1 MPSAEEILRAL
12 FPRAVSATEDGG
24 GLVRRSL
31 AGTLDAASIP
41 GRAYSSLWHRYDEP
55 ILQNMARTGATP
67 GMSTATGV
75 AEGMA
80 RDPLT
85 LLSAPVG
92 GLAGSGARA
101 ATAGLGALARRAIPV
116 AADAVA
122 NAGLTAAS
130 QYGTEGR
137 VDPRAL
143 ALGVGAGLG
152 LQGAGAAV
160 SKMAP
165 AARAKILDN
174 PNFRRWFGDSKVVDE
189 AGNPLVV
196 YHGTTKEFDAF
207 DPSKIGSNFGYDK
220 KGFFFTDSKRSS
232 RSYSMTKD
240 EAKDMAFRM
249 SKEGQAKAD
258 ARTIAANVA
267 INNPLTIADVVAHPA
282 FQRKQYYDPIDF
294 YDDNRQIISELF
306 NSGKHDGAIFKI
318 GGERIVVPLSP
329 TQIKSAT
336 GNRGT
341 FDPNDPNITHF
352 AGGQSPIAGAQGLLG
367 RYMRGVMN
375 QRDEREK
382 R

>member
-12 FPRAVSATEDGG
+12 FPRTVSATEDGG

-143 ALGVGAGLG
+143 AFGVSAGLG
-152 LQGAGAAV
+152 FQGAGAAV
-160 SKMAP
+160 SKMVP
-165 AARAKILDN
+165 KKPFWSSNQEAAAIER
-174 PNFRRWFGDSKVVDE
+174 
-189 AGNPLVV
+189 
-196 YHGTTKEFDAF
+196 Y
-207 DPSKIGSNFGYDK
+207 GS
-220 KGFFFTDSKRSS
+220 
-232 RSYSMTKD
+232 
-240 EAKDMAFRM
+240 
-249 SKEGQAKAD
+249 KAD
-258 ARTIAANVA
+258 ADEIKRRLNSWFEKGKQYKAIPASEINYLSADELDAILPPPHSVEERFWSAGYNGKDPPILARGWRYGRPQSPHASWNFQDEKPELGVSAMQAFTDENPNVLGGSYETFNGRNNKRTIEGWLDRSAVGSDGE
-267 INNPLTIADVVAHPA
+267 PLFTGVRDLGEYPHP
-282 FQRKQYYDPIDF
+282 
-294 YDDNRQIISELF
+294 
-306 NSGKHDGAIFKI
+306 
-318 GGERIVVPLSP
+318 
-329 TQIKSAT
+329 
-336 GNRGT
+336 
-341 FDPNDPNITHF
+341 DPNFQYF
-352 AGGQSPIAGAQGLLG
+352 AGDQSPIAGAQGLLG